1 MEAAAGVTEAPTGKC
16 TTAGCNAP
24 VDRCIEALTPEEC
37 PNFVVGP
44 EIDEV
49 LTDIGRLDEQETV
62 VRVSRGGRALPIDE
76 ADECMLSA
84 PLGRRLAVICLVGVP
99 DCGKTTLLASLYEI
113 VRRNLATGL
122 GFVGSETIQGFEER
136 CHLSRLASESESPD
150 TPRTSREL
158 QFLHLSVLA
167 KQTGARVELF
177 MADRRGEQFQD
188 VLDRPVL
195 SETLAEVRRGDS
207 VAFLLD
213 GEHLVDADK
222 RESAISKVVRLAMA
236 LKTAV
241 RQSTTVQLVVTKHDK
256 IQGHDDETL
265 VRNRV
270 EAVSA
275 KLFGIFGAG
284 IRCSL
289 HYAAA
294 RDLEDGSNGMPEL
307 LSEWLRT
314 PDERKT
320 DALALPVG
328 NNIFERLM
336 NLRGAGV

>member
-1 MEAAAGVTEAPTGKC
+1 MEAVAGVTDAPTGKC

-24 VDRCIEALTPEEC
+24 LDRCIEGLSPEEC
-37 PNFVVGP
+37 PNFVVGA
-44 EIDEV
+44 EVEEVSID
-49 LTDIGRLDEQETV
+49 TGRLDEPETV
-62 VRVSRGGRALPIDE
+62 VRISRGGRALPVDE

-84 PLGRRLAVICLVGVP
+84 PSGRRLAVICLVGVP

-136 CHLSRLASESESPD
+136 CHLSRLASESESPE
-150 TPRTSREL
+150 TPRTAREL

-167 KQTGARVELF
+167 RQTGARVELF

-207 VAFLLD
+207 VGFLLD
-213 GEHLVDADK
+213 GEHLVDPDR

-236 LKTAV
+236 LKTVV
-241 RQSTTVQLVVTKHDK
+241 RQSTAVQLVVTKHDK
-256 IQGHDDETL
+256 IQGDDDETL

-270 EAVSA
+270 KAVSEM
-275 KLFGIFGAG
+275 LSGIFGAG
-284 IRCSL
+284 IRFSL
-289 HYAAA
+289 HYTAA
-294 RDLEDGSNGMPEL
+294 RDLEGDSNGMPEL

-320 DALALPVG
+320 ETPVVPLG
-328 NNIFERLM
+328 NNVFERLM
-336 NLRGAGV
+336 NLRGTRI